1 MQSSIMTNPTKELTL
16 SAIYQRFK
24 GKVIA
29 TISLL
34 VFENL
39 LLISLPFLLGLAIDG
54 LLNGQ
59 QKYLI
64 VLACMLALV
73 TLLGTLRRFYDTR
86 AYSKITATL
95 AKETAENQL
104 AQGQSLSKTNTR
116 VEMVSELVEF
126 FEYELVESIN
136 ALIKLAG
143 ALIMLAYFHV
153 HLLYVA
159 LASTLAIVSIYLI
172 SSKHYMHFNKAY
184 NDQHEKQVDVL
195 TAQKNRTFKQHFMT
209 LAKFKIK
216 LSDLEALNFAW
227 VFIFISLLI
236 VINLMI
242 AAQVTDMT
250 TGGLFSVLSYTWEFA
265 EVAIVLPLAY
275 QQWIRSKEISTR
287 IQC

>member
-1 MQSSIMTNPTKELTL
+1 MANPTKELTL

-59 QKYLI
+59 QQYLI
-64 VLACMLALV
+64 VLACMLGLV
-73 TLLGTLRRFYDTR
+73 TLLGTFRRFYDTR

-143 ALIMLAYFHV
+143 TLIMLAYFHV

-195 TAQKNRTFKQHFMT
+195 TAQKNRAFKQHFMT

-227 VFIFISLLI
+227 VFIFISILI

-265 EVAIVLPLAY
+265 EVSIVLPLAY

>member
-195 TAQKNRTFKQHFMT
+195 TAQKNRAFKQHFMT